1 MMIYGKNTLRFFEKT
16 SFEAHIFIEFPKT
29 VRTQWLKSAI
39 VLSLLVFTIPA
50 KGQDILI
57 KGVVTDSITGEP
69 LPSVSLILKGTTIGA
84 PTDYD
89 GRFSFSAPS
98 KAGTL
103 KVSYIGY
110 TEKEIQL
117 IPGKTG
123 NLSILLVPTSIS
135 LSEVVV
141 KPTRE
146 RYTKK
151 DNPAVAFVKNV
162 IRQRE
167 QNDPRNKEF
176 YSYDQYEKIMFA
188 MNDYKPKSKKDG
200 KVGQFDFLNDYI
212 DTLEIGKT
220 ILPVSEREKLMSVYY
235 RKDPKSE
242 KCVMK
247 AAKADGV
254 DELLSPDGMQEFLNE
269 VFKEVNIFQ
278 NDIPLFLNRF
288 VSPLSAMGPNFY
300 KYYML
305 DTLEVAGQKCVDL
318 GFAPFTPESFGFT
331 GHLFITLD
339 STYFVQRVKLNV
351 PKKINLNFVGG
362 MTIEQTFCR
371 TPDGTRLLT
380 KDDIK
385 VDFKVTEK
393 SKGIYAQ
400 RLNIYTNHAFDA
412 PVNMSVFS
420 EGAPIIIPPEA
431 YKRSSEYWED
441 HRPDEA
447 GKRKSKSVGE
457 LMERLRTVP
466 VFYAAEQ
473 VITAFVNGYVPSNS
487 DPAKSKF
494 ELGPVNTIISGNSI
508 EGARFRVGGTTT
520 TAFNKRLFV
529 NGYVAYG
536 TRDHKLKYD
545 AAVEYSFIDKKNY
558 PTEFP
563 VHSLRLE
570 YMYDVNQ
577 LGQHYLYTNKDN
589 IFVAI
594 KRQRDTRATF
604 QRKAELTYYREHY
617 NGVSYGAALRN
628 LTEYSTRYAVFDR
641 IDRDQKVTSLKDYH
655 MTELE
660 LKLRYAPNEKFYQTR
675 DSRFPI
681 TFDAPVF
688 TLSHTMSFKD
698 VLGSSYN
705 YQKTEFGIRKRFWL
719 SAYGAVDIIGKVG
732 KVWSTVPYPLLIL
745 PNANLS
751 YLIQSESYTNM
762 NAMEFINDE
771 YASWDLTYNMN
782 GLILNSIPLIKKL
795 KWREVVTFRGLF
807 GNLTNKNNPYLTER
821 NEGLFQFPEGSYI
834 MDKKVPYMEMGVG
847 IENIFKFIRVDYT
860 WRLSYKNHPGIQ
872 DRGIRIQM
880 KMTF

>member
-1 MMIYGKNTLRFFEKT
+1 MWKNTLVLLLLAFAI
-16 SFEAHIFIEFPKT
+16 S
-29 VRTQWLKSAI
+29 VKS
-39 VLSLLVFTIPA
+39 
-50 KGQDILI
+50 QDILV

-69 LPSVSLILKGTTIGA
+69 LPSVSLIIKGTTIGA

-89 GRFSFSAPS
+89 GRFSFSTS
-98 KAGTL
+98 SRISILKAF
-103 KVSYIGY
+103 YIGY
-110 TEKEIQL
+110 TEKEIKL

-123 NLSILLVPTSIS
+123 NLLIQLVPSSIS
-135 LSEVVV
+135 LSEVIV
-141 KPTRE
+141 KPTKE
-146 RYTKK
+146 HYMKK
-151 DNPAVAFVKNV
+151 DNPAVAFVKNA
-162 IRQRE
+162 IRCRE
-167 QNDPRNKEF
+167 LNDPRKKDF

-188 MNDYKPKSKKDG
+188 MNEFKPKVKKNG
-200 KVGQFDFLNDYI
+200 QVSQFDFLKDYI

-220 ILPVSEREKLMSVYY
+220 ILPVSEREKILSVYC
-235 RKDPKSE
+235 RRDPKSE
-242 KCVMK
+242 KRVMK

-288 VSPLSAMGPNFY
+288 VSPLSTAGPGFY

-305 DTLEVAGQKCVDL
+305 DTLDVAGKKCVDL
-318 GFAPFTPESFGFT
+318 GFSPFTPESFGFT
-331 GHLFITLD
+331 GHLYITLD

-362 MTIEQTFCR
+362 MTIEQTFDCA
-371 TPDGTRLLT
+371 PDGTRLLT

-400 RLNIYTNHAFDA
+400 RLNIYTNHTFDT
-412 PVNMSVFS
+412 PEELSVFS
-420 EGAPIIIPPEA
+420 ENAPFIIPPEA
-431 YKRSSEYWED
+431 YKRSSEYWAD

-466 VFYAAEQ
+466 VFYVTEK
-473 VITAFVNGYVPSNS
+473 VITAFVNGYVPTNS

-494 ELGPVNTIISGNSI
+494 EFGPVNTTISGNSI
-508 EGARFRVGGTTT
+508 EGARFRIGGTTT
-520 TAFNKRLFV
+520 TALSKRLFV

-536 TRDHKLKYD
+536 IRDQKLKYD
-545 AAVEYSFIDKKNY
+545 AAVEYSLIDKKNY

-563 VHSLRLE
+563 VHSLRFE

-589 IFVAI
+589 VFVAL
-594 KRQRDTRATF
+594 KRQRDTRATY
-604 QRKAELTYYREHY
+604 QRKAELTYYREHH
-617 NGVSYGAALRN
+617 NGLAYGAALRN
-628 LTEYSTRYAVFDR
+628 LTEYATRYAVFDR
-641 IDRDQKVTSLKDYH
+641 IGCNREFTPLKDYH

-675 DSRFPI
+675 DARLPI

-688 TLSHTMSFKD
+688 TLSHTMAFKD
-698 VLGSSYN
+698 ILGSSYN
-705 YQKTEFGIRKRFWL
+705 YQKTELGIRKRFWL
-719 SAYGAVDIIGKVG
+719 STYGSVDIIGKVG
-732 KVWSTVPYPLLIL
+732 KVWSKVPYPLLIL

-751 YLIQSESYTNM
+751 YLIQPESYTNM

-771 YASWDLTYNMN
+771 FASWDLTYNMN
-782 GLILNSIPLIKKL
+782 GLILNSVPLIKKL
-795 KWREVVTFRGLF
+795 KWREVLTFRGLF
-807 GNLTNKNNPYLTER
+807 GNLTNKNNPYLTDS
-821 NEGLFQFPEGSYI
+821 NEGLFQFPAGSYI
-834 MDKKVPYMEMGVG
+834 MDKKTPYMEMSVG
-847 IENIFKFIRVDYT
+847 IENIFKFIRLDYT
-860 WRLSYKNHPGIQ
+860 WRLSYKNHPDIQ
-872 DRGIRIQM
+872 NRGIRFQM